1 MSVPNL
7 RLPTSVRIVVRAN
20 DICCPP
26 YDVHRPILEAG
37 QAALVANP
45 NRLPGGAIVNLG
57 TATMKVVF
65 GPHTTAG
72 TADAIAILPSST
84 SAAAGTLSL
93 NSFFGGSVRYTGEVA
108 IEGTAA
114 DTFIT
119 VENS

>member
-1 MSVPNL
+1 MPQGPIAVQVTTPAAVTVVQ
-7 RLPTSVRIVVRAN
+7 TSGTIAN
-20 DICCPP
+20 T
-26 YDVHRPILEAG
+26 G
-37 QAALVANP
+37 TFQAALVANP

-57 TATMKVVF
+57 THTMNVVF
-65 GPHTTAG
+65 GSHTTAG
-72 TADAIAILPSST
+72 TADAIGVPAAST
-84 SAAAGTLSL
+84 LAPAGTLSF

>member
-1 MSVPNL
+1 MTQNPIPVQVATPAAATVVQNVG
-7 RLPTSVRIVVRAN
+7 TIVN
-20 DICCPP
+20 T
-26 YDVHRPILEAG
+26 G
-37 QAALVANP
+37 TFQAALLANP

-119 VENS
+119 VENHS